1 MGFFYVWRQNVDEH
15 VGVGQR
21 VCPSRFVASNSI
33 SNSMT
38 HFYSHHCGT
47 RLSRESSGQATWAAT
62 VKLSSWHHKQS
73 LPTAVTP
80 KAYKCSRVCS
90 ERIEM
95 SSDFLETGWWAY
107 RNGHSVSFECLLQY
121 FGRCLLCASMRFKY
135 KIKNSVCVWVC
146 VNNAVS
152 LEGEKQKGKTSGK
165 NSKWKL

>member
-73 LPTAVTP
+73 LQQQSHPKPTNAAGFVQRELRWVPTSWKQADEP
-80 KAYKCSRVCS
+80 TEMVIQFPLNVCCNT
-90 ERIEM
+90 
-95 SSDFLETGWWAY
+95 LGA
-107 RNGHSVSFECLLQY
+107 
-121 FGRCLLCASMRFKY
+121 ASCVQACVLNTKS
-135 KIKNSVCVWVC
+135 KTLCVWVC